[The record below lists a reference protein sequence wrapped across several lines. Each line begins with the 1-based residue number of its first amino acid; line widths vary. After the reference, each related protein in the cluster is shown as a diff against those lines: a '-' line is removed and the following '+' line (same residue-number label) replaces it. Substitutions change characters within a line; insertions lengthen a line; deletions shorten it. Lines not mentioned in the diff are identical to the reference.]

1 MAHSKILI
9 SGMVL
14 ALGIALFL
22 SPWASSLPDGLER
35 VAEDLGF
42 IKKAEGPGE
51 LSGGKSPLT
60 DYKVPGVENERW
72 ATGLAGL
79 FGTIAIAA
87 AAWGLARI
95 LRKRGTRY

>member
-1 MAHSKILI
+1 MAPAKILI

-42 IKKAEGPGE
+42 IKKAEGPEVTGW
-51 LSGGKSPLT
+51 GKSPLP
-60 DYKVPGVENERW
+60 DYKVPGVQNEQW

-79 FGTIAIAA
+79 FGTVAIAA
-87 AAWGLARI
+87 AGWGLARI
-95 LRKRGTRY
+95 LRKRGKRY